1 MEYRFK
7 YQIVDEDGNEAVT
20 GSTYIIPESISQ
32 FGECESVDL
41 EVASALRHFPIYL
54 RALAIKEE
62 EESRYLDDE
71 GNDVR
76 DLAEKAGAT
85 RDAQREDL
93 LGKVM
98 NKDEWQEPLDNL
110 KIT

>member
-54 RALAIKEE
+54 RALTIKEE
-62 EESRYLDDE
+62 EQRLQDEEDAKDDE
-71 GNDVR
+71 NLCG
-76 DLAEKAGAT
+76 KAHNNGSE
-85 RDAQREDL
+85 EDCL
-93 LGKVM
+93 ECGV
-98 NKDEWQEPLDNL
+98 
-110 KIT
+110 IRAGI